1 MRKNKY
7 SPEVKLQV
15 CEAYLKGT
23 YTMPEI
29 CQMFN
34 ILYDKYGWAPV
45 YTWVRQYMANGT
57 DAFLYKHK
65 NKAYSK
71 ELKLTAVEE
80 YIDGKGSILE
90 ICLKHGISDSKVLRK
105 WISLYNSD
113 IELKD
118 YNPKQEVYM
127 AESRR
132 KTTIDER
139 KDIVKYCIDHNRD
152 YKGTASK
159 YDISYSQVYNWVR
172 KYDVDGTDGL
182 MDKRGCHKADDEV
195 DELEKLRREN
205 KRLKRQLEEKDM
217 TVELLKKVKE
227 FERRRF

>member
-1 MRKNKY
+1 MRNNKY

-45 YTWVRQYMANGT
+45 YTWVRQYKANGT

-71 ELKLTAVEE
+71 ELKLTADEE
-80 YIDGKGSILE
+80 YIDGKGSVLE

-127 AESRR
+127 AESKR

-139 KDIVKYCIDHNRD
+139 KDIVRYCIDHNRD
-152 YKGTASK
+152 CKGTATK
-159 YDISYSQVYNWVR
+159 YDVSYSQVYNWVR
-172 KYDVDGTDGL
+172 KYDVAGTDGL